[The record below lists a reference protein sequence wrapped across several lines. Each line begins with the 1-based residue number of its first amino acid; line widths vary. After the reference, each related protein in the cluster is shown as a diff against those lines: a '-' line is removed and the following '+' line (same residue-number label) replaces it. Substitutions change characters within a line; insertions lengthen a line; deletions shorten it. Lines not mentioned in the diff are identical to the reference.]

1 MCFPP
6 KFQRVQLHGVLF
18 FAAPGLLLCKS
29 TYIELILRECEGDH
43 ACPSFLLLAHLHTWD
58 IPKGQR
64 VAVSFC
70 WQLLRWGRH

>member
-18 FAAPGLLLCKS
+18 SAAPGLLLCKPA
-29 TYIELILRECEGDH
+29 YMELILGACKGRG
-43 ACPSFLLLAHLHTWD
+43 CPSSPLLAHLCTWD

-70 WQLLRWGRH
+70 